1 MTGLA
6 YTSEGVTKNH
16 PPINGGVLNG
26 KATSLPAPP
35 YPVIARAAH
44 ASGDVTVRVVID
56 GEGNIIEATA
66 ISGHPLLR
74 AAAQA
79 AAKEAKFT
87 PTRLNGEPVA
97 VTGVLV
103 YNFMA
108 Q

>member
-1 MTGLA
+1 
-6 YTSEGVTKNH
+6 
-16 PPINGGVLNG
+16 
-26 KATSLPAPP
+26 
-35 YPVIARAAH
+35 
-44 ASGDVTVRVVID
+44 VID